1 MFILLYVVGLEIER
15 ITFSLS
21 RVTVSTAIFGNK
33 QRNITIIMEW
43 YGAQMNYRIHIT
55 QTTNHTTVSPVQY
68 VH

>member
-33 QRNITIIMEW
+33 QRNITIIME
-43 YGAQMNYRIHIT
+43 
-55 QTTNHTTVSPVQY
+55 
-68 VH
+68 